1 MSINEFLNNPEEDRV
16 YEVPDND
23 KFIEYLI
30 EIYRES
36 SDVHVVDDSEAN
48 DSEADDSVE
57 LPIVNCSDAANSLEV
72 VRSFLQQQEDSKELL
87 KHINALDHYISLK
100 SITVMKQT
108 TIDEF
113 FNQPQ

>member
-1 MSINEFLNNPEEDRV
+1 MKYPIRIKL
-16 YEVPDND
+16 
-23 KFIEYLI
+23 
-30 EIYRES
+30 YREPS
-36 SDVHVVDDSEAN
+36 GVHVVDDSEAD

-87 KHINALDHYISLK
+87 KHINALDRYISLK
-100 SITVMKQT
+100 SMDVMKQT

-113 FNQPQ
+113 FNRQQ